1 MKHFFSAF
9 LALIVANIVIA
20 QTKVADKVKFASEI
34 VDLGTVKQGNPVTGT
49 FTLTNIGAE
58 PLIIESVTPGCG
70 CTKSDY
76 TKEPI
81 MPGKTGTI
89 TATYNAAAAG
99 NFSKTIYIKFKG
111 IDEQKSVSITGKVV
125 GADAAVDA
133 QTKVVPATPAVVPA
147 SPAADKAKV
156 ATAKV
161 ATSKTAKKTTKSKGS
176 KS

>member
-1 MKHFFSAF
+1 MKQFFSAF
-9 LALIVANIVIA
+9 VALVFANIVIA
-20 QTKVADKVKFASEI
+20 QTPTKVSDKVKFASEL

-49 FTLTNIGAE
+49 FTLTNIGQE

-99 NFSKTIYIKFKG
+99 NFSKMVTIKFKG
-111 IDEQKSVSITGKVV
+111 IDEQKTVSITGKVV
-125 GADAAVDA
+125 AADAAVDA
-133 QTKVVPATPAVVPA
+133 QTKVVPAANTTVVPA
-147 SPAADKAKV
+147 APAADQAKT

-161 ATSKTAKKTTKSKGS
+161 ATTKAKKAKKTTKS
-176 KS
+176 

>member
-1 MKHFFSAF
+1 MKHFFFAF
-9 LALIVANIVIA
+9 TALIVANIVIA

-49 FTLTNIGAE
+49 FTLTNIGQE
-58 PLIIESVTPGCG
+58 PLVIESVTPGCG

-81 MPGKTGTI
+81 MAGKTGTI

-99 NFSKTIYIKFKG
+99 NFSKTVYIKFKG
-111 IDEQKSVSITGKVV
+111 IDEQKSVSITGKVLP
-125 GADAAVDA
+125 AVEFDA
-133 QTKVVPATPAVVPA
+133 QVIATPA
-147 SPAADKAKV
+147 ADQAKV

-161 ATSKTAKKTTKSKGS
+161 ATAKVATAKTTKKGKLKVS

>member
-1 MKHFFSAF
+1 MKHFLTAF
-9 LALIVANIVIA
+9 AALVFANIILA

-34 VDLGTVKQGNPVTGT
+34 VDLGNIKQGNPVTGT
-49 FTLTNIGAE
+49 FTLTNISQE

-81 MPGKTGTI
+81 MVGKTGTI
-89 TATYNAAAAG
+89 TATYNAAVVG

-111 IDEQKSVSITGKVV
+111 IDEQKSVSITGKVL
-125 GADAAVDA
+125 AASEFDA
-133 QTKVVPATPAVVPA
+133 QAKTTPAVQA
-147 SPAADKAKV
+147 SEQAKTVTANVASAKPVKKVKA
-156 ATAKV
+156 
-161 ATSKTAKKTTKSKGS
+161 KGS

>member
-1 MKHFFSAF
+1 MKQIFSAF
-9 LALIVANIVIA
+9 VALVFANIVMA
-20 QTKVADKVKFASEI
+20 QTKVADKVKFASEL
-34 VDLGTVKQGNPVTGT
+34 VDLGQVKQGNPVTGT
-49 FTLTNIGAE
+49 FTLTNIGQE

-99 NFSKTIYIKFKG
+99 NFSKMVTIKFKG
-111 IDEQKSVSITGKVV
+111 IDEQKTVSITGKVW
-125 GADAAVDA
+125 AAA
-133 QTKVVPATPAVVPA
+133 QYDSVMKAHTVVPVITPE
-147 SPAADKAKV
+147 AKT
-156 ATAKV
+156 TAKV
-161 ATSKTAKKTTKSKGS
+161 ATTKAKKAAKTKTPA